1 MRRGRFGH
9 GNEMFLLVVDYQTM
23 PCTWKT
29 RNSGKCIWK
38 LGFLHSNMI
47 FIPSKFDS
55 TNFFSENAIAYTKM
69 ISKQQAT
76 WIHHWFSL
84 KHHKTQESSTNKFH
98 HQTSKQHNFRNK
110 QPFSKTK
117 ASWSSAWIDLSKACI
132 YFKKQGGRNFTKM
145 EEQSRYR
152 CCLVALTQNRCAL
165 SF

>member
-1 MRRGRFGH
+1 
-9 GNEMFLLVVDYQTM
+9 MFSLAVMDVQW
-23 PCTWKT
+23 PCNVKS
-29 RNSGKCIWK
+29 RKIWAMHEDH
-38 LGFLHSNMI
+38 LGFMYSVYHLHPQFEFLKIFPEISIEHTQMI
-47 FIPSKFDS
+47 IKAWQ
-55 TNFFSENAIAYTKM
+55 TR
-69 ISKQQAT
+69 
-76 WIHHWFSL
+76 IHHHFSL
-84 KHHKTQESSTNKFH
+84 KHHTHHESSTNKFY
-98 HQTSKQHNFRNK
+98 HQTSKQHNFRNN